1 MAGIISYGAYVP
13 RYRLNRKLIFK
24 AMGWM
29 DPSTAA
35 NARGEKAVANFD
47 EDSITMAVAAGLA
60 SLQGMDRSKVDGV
73 YFASTTLPYKERLNA
88 GIIALAFGLGDHL
101 RAADFTGGLK
111 AGTTALL
118 SALESAE
125 SGRAQNLIVAAA
137 DSRLGKPASGEEMIF
152 GDAAAAFLV
161 GRDQVIAEF
170 KGSYSLTCDFGDH
183 FRGEF
188 SKYDRKWEDRWV
200 RDAGFDH
207 FVPLVIRGLLD
218 RYGMKITDF
227 KKVIYDCHYAAAR
240 SKLNKVLGISPE
252 MEQGNLQAEIG
263 QCGTAQSLLM
273 FANALDTAKPSDK
286 LLVVS
291 FGSGCDALYFE
302 VTDHILKKKQGQSIA
317 SCLSNRADLD
327 VYEKYLVWR
336 DILPAE
342 TGLRSEEDLWT
353 RWSLL
358 WRKRREVLGLWGSRC
373 QACGTP
379 QYPPQ
384 RICVNPQCGV
394 VDKMEEY
401 LFSDKPGRILS
412 YTGDMLAASFNPPAV
427 YGAVEFEGG
436 GKYYFDFTDC
446 KLEDITV
453 GMPVT
458 FSFRRKYYD
467 KLRGIS
473 GYFWKAI
480 PAKEVTKNG

>member
-1 MAGIISYGAYVP
+1 MAGIVSYGGYVP

-29 DPSTAA
+29 DPATAA

-47 EDSITMAVAAGLA
+47 EDSITMAVAAGIA
-60 SLQGMDRSKVDGV
+60 SLQGMERSSVGGV

-88 GIIALAFGLGDHL
+88 GIISLALGLSDHI

-118 SALESAE
+118 SALETAE
-125 SGRAQNLIVAAA
+125 AGRAGNIVVAAS
-137 DSRLGKPASGEEMIF
+137 DSRLGRPASGEEMIF
-152 GDAAAAFLV
+152 GDAATAFLV
-161 GRDQVIAEF
+161 GSENVIAEF

-188 SKYDRKWEDRWV
+188 AKYDRKWEDRWV
-200 RDAGFDH
+200 RDIGFDH
-207 FVPLVIRGLLD
+207 FVPMAIRGLLSQ
-218 RYGMKITDF
+218 RGLKITDF
-227 KKVIYDCHYAAAR
+227 KKVIYDCHYTAAR
-240 SKLNKVLGISPE
+240 GRLNKVLGISPE
-252 MEQGNLQAEIG
+252 MEQPNLQAEVG

-273 FANALDTAKPSDK
+273 LAGALDTAEPGDK

-291 FGSGCDALYFE
+291 FGSGCDALCFE
-302 VTDHILKKKQGQSIA
+302 VTENIRKQRQPSSITR
-317 SCLSNRADLD
+317 CLANRADLD

-358 WRKRREVLGLWGSRC
+358 WRKRREVMGLWGSRC
-373 QACGTP
+373 RECGTP

-384 RICVNPQCGV
+384 RVCVNPQCGA

-401 LFSDKPGRILS
+401 LFSDKLGRILS
-412 YTGDMLAASFNPPAV
+412 YTADMLAPSFNPPAI

-446 KLEDITV
+446 KLDGLSV

-473 GYFWKAI
+473 GYFWKAV
-480 PAKEVTKNG
+480 PVKEVK

>member
-1 MAGIISYGAYVP
+1 MAGIVSWGGYVP
-13 RYRLNRKLIFK
+13 RYRLNRKLIFN

-29 DPSTAA
+29 DPSTAT
-35 NARGEKAVANFD
+35 NTKGWKAVANYD
-47 EDSITMAVAAGLA
+47 EDSITMAVAAAIA
-60 SLQGMDRSKVDGV
+60 SLQGVERSRVEGV

-88 GIIALAFGLGDHL
+88 GIISLALGLDDHL

-118 SALESAE
+118 SAHESVE
-125 SGRAQNLIVAAA
+125 SGRVRNLLVTAS

-161 GRDQVIAEF
+161 GKENVIAEF

-183 FRGEF
+183 FRGAF
-188 SKYDRKWEDRWV
+188 AKYDRKWEDRWI
-200 RDAGFDH
+200 RDEGVDRFI
-207 FVPLVIRGLLD
+207 PLVIHGLLD
-218 RYGMKITDF
+218 RYGLKVTDF
-227 KKVIYDCHYAAAR
+227 KKVIYDCHYTVAR
-240 SKLNKVLGISPE
+240 SKLNKVLGITPE
-252 MEQGNLQAEIG
+252 MEQGNLQVEVG
-263 QCGTAQSLLM
+263 QCGTAQPLLM
-273 FANALDTAKPSDK
+273 LASALDAAEPGDK
-286 LLVVS
+286 ILVVS

-302 VTDHILKKKQGQSIA
+302 VTKNIA
-317 SCLSNRADLD
+317 NKRRVQNLARCLANRIDID

-336 DILPAE
+336 DILPSE

-358 WRKRREVLGLWGSRC
+358 WRKRREILGLWGSRC
-373 QACGTP
+373 QKCGTP

-384 RICVNPQCGV
+384 RVCVNPKCGA

-401 LFSDKPGRILS
+401 LFSDKLGHILS
-412 YTGDMLAASFNPPAV
+412 CTGDRLAPSLNPPAA
-427 YGAVEFEGG
+427 YGAVEFDGG
-436 GKYYFDFTDC
+436 GRFIFDFTDC
-446 KLEDITV
+446 NLDELSV
-453 GMPVT
+453 GRPVL

-467 KLRGIS
+467 KHREIS

-480 PAKEVTKNG
+480 PAKEGK